1 MLFDE
6 FHSSLPLNSMLQY
19 MDGYPLELP
28 CRYANKQACYTEA
41 YIISN
46 LPLEKQYVSEQHE
59 KPEAWD
65 ALLRRINCVRVFDLD
80 GSHKDYTV
88 HEYFH
93 PCTTPTFEQI
103 EIDDCPF

>member
-1 MLFDE
+1 MIIMLSRLLLKKE
-6 FHSSLPLNSMLQY
+6 PSSFIGAWLMKWGKRKPI
-19 MDGYPLELP
+19 
-28 CRYANKQACYTEA
+28 T